1 MTNASCKTTINRPA
15 DAIWQ
20 LLSDFGAACQ
30 YLVMVER
37 CTVEG
42 QGIGALRT
50 LTYTDGSTIVER
62 LEALD
67 DAAYR
72 LSYVLLSDTP
82 FHDCLTTV
90 TVHDLGPG
98 QCEVAWS
105 ATFEAEGLPANE
117 AQEMLEGAFEL
128 NGRALQQFAA
138 IGAL

>member
-1 MTNASCKTTINRPA
+1 MTNAYCKTTINRPA

-42 QGIGALRT
+42 QGIGALRA

-62 LEALD
+62 LQALD

-128 NGRALQQFAA
+128 NGRALQQFVA